1 MTNKDH
7 RGELNKLNILWT
19 ARAECARL
27 ESHIDFLRQKQESL
41 SHVFSEPQGEELHRE
56 LEEHICQLQDEHRL
70 WLHREGE
77 VEQLLQEVKDPRQRA
92 VLHLRYICLLR
103 WGEIQEKLE
112 EKKLYYS
119 MRQIYN
125 LHAQG
130 LRAVE
135 AVLRERGGDGVVS

>member
-7 RGELNKLNILWT
+7 RGELDKLNILWT

-27 ESHIDFLRQKQESL
+27 ESYIDFLRQKLESL
-41 SHVFSEPQGEELHRE
+41 SHVFSEPQGEELNRE

-77 VEQLLQEVKDPRQRA
+77 VVQLIQDVKDSRQRA

-103 WGEIQEKLE
+103 WQEIQEKLE

-119 MRQIYN
+119 MRQIFN
-125 LHAQG
+125 LHVKG

-135 AVLRERGGDGVVS
+135 AALKERE